1 MYVYIYICILYI
13 HIGLEEKLVEHFS
26 WGLSFEN
33 GFELDGNFQGHT
45 PTIFVSCPW
54 MLVKSSFHQTWKTKR
69 SFLETTNHGA
79 MMLSSFDQIHDSWF
93 TSILN
98 TSHILQGAKCRLC
111 RNTTQTSTKV
121 CRNATKNSLQNSRNT
136 AWGSNFGSEI
146 GKSQDKSPVLL
157 PPFKKRNYVNHS
169 TVLDRT

>member
-1 MYVYIYICILYI
+1 MVDFLLCFV
-13 HIGLEEKLVEHFS
+13 LVLPEGIMS
-26 WGLSFEN
+26 MDAGE
-33 GFELDGNFQGHT
+33 
-45 PTIFVSCPW
+45 II
-54 MLVKSSFHQTWKTKR
+54 FHQTWKTKR

-79 MMLSSFDQIHDSWF
+79 MMLSSFDHIYDSWF

-98 TSHILQGAKCRLC
+98 TSHILQGA
-111 RNTTQTSTKV
+111 QTSTKV

-157 PPFKKRNYVNHS
+157 PPFKKRNHVNNS
-169 TVLDRT
+169 TYGQNLGPRIPSTQQQQKRSFFHPKK